1 MGVFGSWCDKVW
13 KSLIVLIQT
22 GERLE
27 KIVNLSLTRG
37 PFGEVRCIQI
47 STAKGLETRGIS
59 RVIIINGE
67 KKDATYGA
75 S

>member
-1 MGVFGSWCDKVW
+1 MWQGMKIFDRFDPNWR
-13 KSLIVLIQT
+13 T
-22 GERLE
+22 TR

>member
-1 MGVFGSWCDKVW
+1 MKIFDRFDPNWR
-13 KSLIVLIQT
+13 T
-22 GERLE
+22 TR

-37 PFGEVRCIQI
+37 HFGEVRCIQI

-75 S
+75 SMC

>member
-1 MGVFGSWCDKVW
+1 MWQGMKIFDCFDPNWRTT
-13 KSLIVLIQT
+13 Q
-22 GERLE
+22 